1 MTSCPSCGTPLDDP
15 RPRECPVCDVSL
27 GGGTESFAP
36 VAGVDDEEVGA
47 PAGFVTGPALVIR
60 KGPGAGER
68 FFIDRPKLIIG
79 RDPQHDIFLN
89 DVTVSRT
96 HAVLE
101 SRASDVTVED
111 MGSLNGTYVNGVRVE
126 RAALR
131 DGDLVHIGRFQM
143 LFVNR
148 EEA

>member
-1 MTSCPSCGTPLDDP
+1 MTSCPTCGTPTDEPRLRGCPTCGISLD
-15 RPRECPVCDVSL
+15 
-27 GGGTESFAP
+27 GGTESFAP
-36 VAGVDDEEVGA
+36 VGAGDDDHVVP
-47 PAGFVTGPALVIR
+47 PAGIVAGPTLVIR

-68 FFIDRPKLIIG
+68 FFIDRPKLTIG

-101 SRASDVTVED
+101 SHASDVTVED
-111 MGSLNGTYVNGVRVE
+111 VGSLNGTYVNGVRVE
-126 RAALR
+126 RAALG
-131 DGDLVHIGRFQM
+131 DGDLVQIGRFQM

-148 EEA
+148 EEV